1 VGERVPRPVL
11 WQAVLLLPHPI
22 LTLLYLLAV
31 RAERVQPSFAPVV
44 VLVILPILSTMVGV
58 AHLRRASSTGSRGGQ
73 MVLLALAAL
82 EASFTVL
89 AAAVVGFAI
98 GLQSL

>member
-1 VGERVPRPVL
+1 MPRAFL
-11 WQAVLLLPHPI
+11 WQTILLLPHPI

-31 RAERVQPSFAPVV
+31 RAGRVQPGFTPVV
-44 VLVILPILSTMVGV
+44 VLVVLPLISTLVGV
-58 AHLRRASSTGSRGGQ
+58 TQLRRTESAGSRGGQ
-73 MVLLALAAL
+73 IVLLAIAAL

-98 GLQSL
+98 GLRSL

>member
-1 VGERVPRPVL
+1 MVERVPRAIL
-11 WQAVLLLPHPI
+11 WQAALLLPHPV

-44 VLVILPILSTMVGV
+44 VLVVLPVVSALVGI
-58 AHLRRASSTGSRGGQ
+58 AHLRQTTPAGSRGGQ

-82 EASFTVL
+82 EAAFTVL

-98 GLQSL
+98 GLKSL

>member
-1 VGERVPRPVL
+1 MGERVPKAIL
-11 WQAVLLLPHPI
+11 WQAALLLPHPV

-44 VLVILPILSTMVGV
+44 ALIILPILSTMVGIT
-58 AHLRRASSTGSRGGQ
+58 HLRQASSAGSRGGQ

-98 GLQSL
+98 GLRSL

>member
-1 VGERVPRPVL
+1 VVERVPRAIL
-11 WQAVLLLPHPI
+11 WQAALLLPHPL

-31 RAERVQPSFAPVV
+31 RAGRVPPSFVPVV
-44 VLVILPILSTMVGV
+44 VLVVLPMLAMVVGV
-58 AHLRRASSTGSRGGQ
+58 AHLRQTGASGSRGAQ

-89 AAAVVGFAI
+89 AAAIVGFAI